1 MISSANEAESVE
13 GERNSLQVVVMK
25 GKIPGNIDEYI
36 ADCPLQLH
44 EKLKELR
51 VIIKKAAPV
60 AEEKISYH
68 MPAFYLNG
76 PLVFFAVQ
84 KNHIGFYPTPSG
96 VEAFREDL
104 TGYKTSKGA
113 IRFPNDK
120 PLPLQL
126 VSRIVRFRVKEN
138 TRASRSK

>member
-1 MISSANEAESVE
+1 MD
-13 GERNSLQVVVMK
+13 MK
-25 GKIPGNIDEYI
+25 GKIPENIDEYI
-36 ADCPLQLH
+36 ADCPLQFRETLND
-44 EKLKELR
+44 LR
-51 VIIKKAAPV
+51 EIIRKAAPG

-76 PLVFFAVQ
+76 PLVFFAAQ

-96 VEAFREDL
+96 VEAFKEDL

-113 IRFPNDK
+113 IQFPNDK

-126 VSRIVRFRVKEN
+126 VTRIVRFRVKEN
-138 TRASRSK
+138 TGVSRSR